1 MLTACVT
8 CQQCTL
14 VLICAGICLQAH
26 RERIKYNL
34 IHSNLNM
41 YLYHYIAVCE
51 WQTFH
56 RLTAVVLFS
65 AQPHKY

>member
-1 MLTACVT
+1 MLTAHVT

-14 VLICAGICLQAH
+14 VLICTGIGLQAH

-34 IHSNLNM
+34 INLNLNV
-41 YLYHYIAVCE
+41 YFYHYIAACE

-56 RLTAVVLFS
+56 
-65 AQPHKY
+65 